1 MAIGIIVALA
11 VIVGAGV
18 IAYQYQWQGAEE
30 EAPAQI
36 ETPENETAGWKM
48 YSNTQYGFS
57 FEYPSSWKLTP
68 EDNSIVVSQNEV
80 GQVGEYIAVNMPKVF
95 LNNATG
101 HPETPS
107 DLVNRHECGVKAV
120 SCYTLE
126 VGGIESVGV
135 SSSQIGD
142 IIYVPLS
149 DNQILEII
157 RPISDHP
164 IYGQIFATFKFTSA
178 ADPTVGW
185 KMYRNT
191 EYGFEMKYPKNYTIS
206 SEIASGVGPAIVSST
221 PPAEI
226 TFNVYDNPTNMSL
239 TEWVK
244 SDLVIHDLSIKWE
257 TIMVNGI
264 NSFKSPVGGNR
275 DGGSEYTVLVPHSNK
290 IFWILF
296 STKTPNT
303 KSELAVFDRMLS
315 TFKPINNIIDTSYD
329 TEVIKYTPAGIP
341 SEIKEGSCWINSLSL
356 GRKGTWRCM
365 VENRIY
371 DPCFTVSGTNNL
383 ICDSNPITRNK
394 GFQLK
399 LTGPLPEDKGIEE
412 GQVWLIELEDGSSCE
427 FLTGATATISEKRLN
442 YGCSDGSYILGDF
455 DGRAVIQAEKAE
467 IDVNLQ
473 AKSIKWI
480 PILRMWH

>member
-1 MAIGIIVALA
+1 MESQNNISKPASASFLNRGVSTPLAIGIIVALA

-30 EAPAQI
+30 EAPAPI
-36 ETPENETAGWKM
+36 ETPKDETAGWKM

-191 EYGFEMKYPKNYTIS
+191 EYGFEFKYP
-206 SEIASGVGPAIVSST
+206 EDWAAIEST
-221 PPAEI
+221 
-226 TFNVYDNPTNMSL
+226 NPQYPYL
-239 TEWVK
+239 AF
-244 SDLVIHDLSIKWE
+244 VIIGKEE
-257 TIMVNGI
+257 TIRSGGLGAVMVRNQTEAEFLSSLEKEGMFIINQTDTTLGNQKAIFYEFGRADSPGLLWKEIVAQKDNFLFDFAIDATGRYDGI
-264 NSFKSPVGGNR
+264 F
-275 DGGSEYTVLVPHSNK
+275 NK
-290 IFWILF
+290 I
-296 STKTPNT
+296 
-303 KSELAVFDRMLS
+303 LS
-315 TFKPINNIIDTSYD
+315 TFK
-329 TEVIKYTPAGIP
+329 VLKPA
-341 SEIKEGSCWINSLSL
+341 N
-356 GRKGTWRCM
+356 
-365 VENRIY
+365 
-371 DPCFTVSGTNNL
+371 
-383 ICDSNPITRNK
+383 
-394 GFQLK
+394 
-399 LTGPLPEDKGIEE
+399 
-412 GQVWLIELEDGSSCE
+412 
-427 FLTGATATISEKRLN
+427 
-442 YGCSDGSYILGDF
+442 
-455 DGRAVIQAEKAE
+455 
-467 IDVNLQ
+467 
-473 AKSIKWI
+473 
-480 PILRMWH
+480 